1 MTDAR
6 FEDAPYAVKPLRL
19 RAEGAD
25 DLAVISSLV
34 QDAVG
39 KAADI
44 HWLPR
49 KRRLVVLL
57 NRFRW
62 ENHVGEGNGAAAR
75 PCERVRTALS
85 IESALKV
92 RARGLD
98 PRAGEQVFELLA
110 LMFQPADGCAG
121 TLTLTMA
128 GGAEVAAEVECL
140 ELSMTDLTR
149 PWAAKAQRAPAH
161 EG

>member
-6 FEDAPYAVKPLRL
+6 FEDAPYAEKPLRL
-19 RAEGAD
+19 RAESAE
-25 DLAVISSLV
+25 DLAVISSLL

-39 KAADI
+39 KAGDI
-44 HWLPR
+44 HWLPK

-62 ENHVGEGNGAAAR
+62 ENHVGKGSDATAR

-98 PRAGEQVFELLA
+98 PRQGEQVFELLA
-110 LMFQPADGCAG
+110 LMFQPTEGCAG

-128 GGAEVAAEVECL
+128 GSSEVAAEVECL

-149 PWAAKAQRAPAH
+149 PWTAKAQRMPAH